1 MTRTLIDLS
10 LEQPLSDRQPS
21 GRGSQGVR
29 ALAVFLWAALA
40 GFGTY
45 FCAYGVREP
54 FKVATYSDIHPVFGG
69 VSFKALILTTQVL
82 GYTVS
87 KFFGIRFIAEI
98 NPRQRAAALICLVA
112 AAELSLVGFA
122 LVPAPWNA
130 GVIFF
135 NGLALGMVF
144 GLVMGFLE
152 GRRQSEAMLAGL
164 CSSFVAAPGVAKGV
178 GAWVMSRGISEF
190 WMPSVAGLFF
200 FLPLI
205 AFVFALKHVPRPN
218 AGDLLARSE
227 RLPIGSNQRWA
238 LFRKYAA
245 GFVLLMI
252 GYLLLTVLRSV
263 RGDFAAEIWIGLG
276 VKAQAATFA
285 SSETIVAVVT
295 LLLFSALVFIRNNHV
310 AFFAAVSFSIAGFAI
325 GAAALLAQR
334 RGWITPFPFIVMLG
348 IGMYLPYMA
357 VHTTL
362 FERLLAVTRDK
373 GNIGYLMYLVDAF
386 GYLGY
391 VAVMLG
397 EGYIHH
403 GSIMPLFIGC
413 AWTCMVGG
421 ILAFILATLYF
432 ALHPAVARNRL

>member
-1 MTRTLIDLS
+1 MTPTVIDLPS
-10 LEQPLSDRQPS
+10 QLQSSDLPS
-21 GRGSQGVR
+21 TKRHSDGLP
-29 ALAVFLWAALA
+29 ALVVFLWAALA

-54 FKVATYSDIHPVFGG
+54 FKVATYSNIHPLFGG
-69 VSFKALILTTQVL
+69 VSFKAVILTTQVL

-98 NPRQRAAALICLVA
+98 NPRQRATALVSLVA

-130 GVIFF
+130 AVIFF

-152 GRRQSEAMLAGL
+152 GRQQSEAMLAGL

-178 GAWVMSRGISEF
+178 GAWVMNRGISQF

-205 AFVFALKHVPRPN
+205 GFVWALKHVPRPTPR
-218 AGDLLARSE
+218 DVLARSE
-227 RLPIGSNQRWA
+227 RQAISSGQRWA
-238 LFRKYAA
+238 LFRKYSI
-245 GFVLLMI
+245 GFILIMI

-263 RGDFAAEIWIGLG
+263 RGDFAAEIWIGMG

-295 LLLFSALVFIRNNHV
+295 LMVFSALVFIHNNHL
-310 AFFAAVSFSIAGFAI
+310 AFFAAVVFSILGFAF
-325 GAAALLAQR
+325 GAFALFAHQ

-348 IGMYLPYMA
+348 IGIYLPYMA

-413 AWTCMVGG
+413 AWICMVGG
-421 ILAFILATLYF
+421 TLVFVLAAFYF
-432 ALHPAVARNRL
+432 VLHPAVTRNRL